1 MLAFIASNYVFSRG
15 GMRWAA
21 QNYLPARIT
30 PISSVPTNQ
39 MTGANGV
46 EFSNNNNLNNHG
58 SQTLGLGAVD
68 PLKVDLPYYSES
80 MCINHWKYNAIS

>member
-1 MLAFIASNYVFSRG
+1 M
-15 GMRWAA
+15 
-21 QNYLPARIT
+21 
-30 PISSVPTNQ
+30 SVNIPSGVGVEPMMMNIRNNE

-46 EFSNNNNLNNHG
+46 EFSNNNYYINHR

-80 MCINHWKYNAIS
+80 TSIS